1 MVQYIGPDPLRSL
14 YDAVQSMRREP
25 SAIPETSRTGKLL
38 AQGRARMARKVGEEA
53 IEVAIEAMR
62 GDRAALVME
71 AADLL
76 YNLVVLMA
84 DLDVAPD
91 EILAELRR
99 RELAYGIA
107 EKLPKSDDPINGV
120 VAGNTKP
127 LPAKPLPEKH
137 NSAKP
142 NPAKRCKR

>member
-14 YDAVQSMRREP
+14 YDAVQTMRREP

-62 GDRAALVME
+62 GDRGALVME

-76 YNLVVLMA
+76 YNLVVLLA

-120 VAGNTKP
+120 AASHDKP
-127 LPAKPLPEKH
+127 LPP
-137 NSAKP
+137 KP
-142 NPAKRCKR
+142 NSDKPNSDKPNQAKRCKR

>member
-14 YDAVQSMRREP
+14 YDAVQTMRREP

-62 GDRAALVME
+62 GDRGALVME
-71 AADLL
+71 AADLM
-76 YNLVVLMA
+76 YNLVVLLA

-120 VAGNTKP
+120 AAGHDKP
-127 LPAKPLPEKH
+127 LPP
-137 NSAKP
+137 KP
-142 NPAKRCKR
+142 NSDKSNSDKPNQAKRCKR

>member
-14 YDAVQSMRREP
+14 YDAVQTLRREP
-25 SAIPETSRTGKLL
+25 SAVPEASRTAKLL

-62 GDRAALVME
+62 GDRDALVME
-71 AADLL
+71 GADLL
-76 YNLVVLMA
+76 YNLVVLLA
-84 DLDVAPD
+84 DLDIAPD

-107 EKLPKSDDPINGV
+107 EKLPKTDDPINS
-120 VAGNTKP
+120 VAT
-127 LPAKPLPEKH
+127 A
-137 NSAKP
+137 A
-142 NPAKRCKR
+142 AKRGKR

>member
-14 YDAVQSMRREP
+14 YDAVQTMRREP

-62 GDRAALVME
+62 GDRGALVME

-76 YNLVVLMA
+76 YNLVVLLA

-120 VAGNTKP
+120 AASHDKL
-127 LPAKPLPEKH
+127 LPP
-137 NSAKP
+137 KP
-142 NPAKRCKR
+142 NSDKPNSDKSNQAKRCKR